1 MTEKARHK
9 RSATHLQAAFGAP
22 PDGAILL
29 GSGGGP
35 LVSRWEA
42 LSERV
47 PYPHLDLPSTT
58 VPGHAGTA
66 GMMAVNGQRLLVLSG
81 RAHRYEGY
89 SNEDLV
95 CLIRAIRAWGVQ
107 RAILT
112 SAVGSLRADLPPGSL
127 VRITDHINFSG
138 NPLVGNHAESFPR
151 FPDLSRA
158 YSPRLGD
165 CFTASAAAAGVSVE
179 HGVYAMT
186 SGPSYETPAEVRM
199 LRQLG
204 GDVVGMSLP
213 TEVIGAAQVGLEVLG
228 VGVVS
233 NFGSGL
239 APADLTHEEVLEVV
253 GAALSQLGAVIE
265 GVLARW

>member
-1 MTEKARHK
+1 MTEEARYK
-9 RSATHLQAAFGAP
+9 RSATHLQAAFGDA

-35 LVSRWEA
+35 LVTRWEA
-42 LSERV
+42 LSERL
-47 PYPHLDLPSTT
+47 PYTQLDLPTTT

-66 GMMAVNGQRLLVLSG
+66 GIMAVNGQRMLVLSG
-81 RAHRYEGY
+81 RAHRYEGH
-89 SNEDLV
+89 SNADLV
-95 CLIRAIRAWGVQ
+95 CLIRALRTWGVQ

-127 VRITDHINFSG
+127 VRITDHINFTG
-138 NPLVGNHAESFPR
+138 NPLVGNHAESFAR

-158 YSPRLGD
+158 YSPRLGG
-165 CFTASAAAAGVSVE
+165 CFVAAAEAAGVHVE

-199 LRQLG
+199 LRMLG
-204 GDVVGMSLP
+204 GDVVGMSMP
-213 TEVIGAAQVGLEVLG
+213 TEVVAAAQIGLEILG

-253 GAALSQLGAVIE
+253 GAALTQLAAVIE